1 VTAVAPGIDRGGD
14 RRDAPRE
21 PERPEPDTTPRD
33 ARWAALL
40 DGLPDAFIEPDATP
54 ESIAELRRR
63 LGLPAVD
70 RPEQRPAEPADA
82 DRVARR
88 LRALEAEGHGP
99 QRHEG
104 QVTDQQLRDRVLHG
118 HDPAQQ
124 GPDKTID
131 AVTGGR
137 HERPRIAS
145 RFDTP
150 EAMVTADD
158 ALRASD
164 AFATAQAVAREE
176 GDGKLTVRLSLDQ
189 ALPDALR
196 AQVTGFTRA
205 AAGDTVPVR
214 PVDLTDGRVQGVY
227 RWDDAIR
234 RWVTHTIYP
243 DRRRPADEGRE
254 P

>member
-1 VTAVAPGIDRGGD
+1 VTVVAPGIDRGRD

-21 PERPEPDTTPRD
+21 PERPEPEPAPRD

-40 DGLPDAFIEPDATP
+40 DGLPDAFVEPGATP

-63 LGLPAVD
+63 LGMPTVEWAEQRLAEPVD
-70 RPEQRPAEPADA
+70 R

-88 LRALEAEGHGP
+88 LRELEAEGHGP

-124 GPDKTID
+124 GPDKTVD

-137 HERPRIAS
+137 HRRPEIAS

-150 EAMVTADD
+150 EAMVAADD
-158 ALRASD
+158 VVRASD
-164 AFATAQAVAREE
+164 AFATTEAATRARGRQLMAVRVPL
-176 GDGKLTVRLSLDQ
+176 DVLPPRLH
-189 ALPDALR
+189 
-196 AQVTGFTRA
+196 AQVTGFQRIGSGEHA
-205 AAGDTVPVR
+205 EAR
-214 PVDLTDGRVQGVY
+214 PVDFTGGRIEAVY
-227 RWDDAIR
+227 QWDDR
-234 RWVTHTIYP
+234 GGTWKTSTIYP
-243 DRRRPADEGRE
+243 KRGFPTERRAW
-254 P
+254 